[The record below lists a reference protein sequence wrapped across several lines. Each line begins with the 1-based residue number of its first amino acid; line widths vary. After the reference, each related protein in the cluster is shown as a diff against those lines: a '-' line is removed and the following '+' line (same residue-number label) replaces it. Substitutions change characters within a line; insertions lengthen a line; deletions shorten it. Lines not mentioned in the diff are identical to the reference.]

1 MPERRKPPGRQM
13 KQRFIR
19 LVLVRHG
26 ECGGEPRQPE
36 LGPALTS
43 LGRRQADRVARRLAE
58 EEFDHIY
65 SSDLARAYETAQ
77 AIRGSHPDTPY
88 TVSEDIREVGEHFGV
103 VDPTPELLRQ
113 RKAVARF
120 SRRLLYHHR
129 YGQNILVVAHE
140 RLIQLLVTLLAG
152 LSPDKTILLS
162 CHNTAVAV
170 LMVSR
175 RKPPVLVAANDVAHL
190 LPGQVT

>member
-1 MPERRKPPGRQM
+1 MAQQKKAATRRVSQG
-13 KQRFIR
+13 FIR

-36 LGPALTS
+36 LGPPLTP
-43 LGRRQADRVARRLAE
+43 LGRRQAARVAKRLAE

-77 AIRGSHPDTPY
+77 AIRACHAGTPY
-88 TVSEDIREVGEHFGV
+88 VASKDLREVGDHFDV
-103 VDPTPELLRQ
+103 SDPTPELLRQ
-113 RKAVARF
+113 RQAVARF
-120 SRRLLYHHR
+120 ARRLMRRHR
-129 YGQNILVVAHE
+129 YGQSILIVAHE

-152 LSPDKTILLS
+152 LSPERTILLS
-162 CHNTAVAV
+162 CFNTSVTLLRV
-170 LMVSR
+170 R
-175 RKPPVLVAANDVAHL
+175 RKGSPVLDAANCVTHL

>member
-1 MPERRKPPGRQM
+1 MVQQKKAAIRSGSEG
-13 KQRFIR
+13 FIR

-26 ECGGEPRQPE
+26 EAGGEPPRPE
-36 LGPALTS
+36 LGPPLTP
-43 LGRRQADRVARRLAE
+43 LGRRQAARVARRLAE
-58 EEFDHIY
+58 ERFDHIY
-65 SSDLARAYETAQ
+65 SSDLARAYESAQ
-77 AIRGSHPDTPY
+77 AICESHTGTPY
-88 TVSEDIREVGEHFGV
+88 TVSEDIREVGDHFGV
-103 VDPTPELLRQ
+103 VDPMPELLRQ

-170 LMVSR
+170 LRISR
-175 RKPPVLVAANDVAHL
+175 KRPPLLVAANSVSHL